1 MIEILANSYVI
12 LIVGIVAAIV
22 TMISLEMEKEGVAT
36 TAISIALALLLW
48 NYGTEL
54 WSFVK
59 NDVGTTFLFVLG
71 YLVVGVV
78 WSFLKWNEFVKRK
91 IELFKKIRAEV
102 IVTRP
107 EFSDTNYKDIDY
119 LCERLRANGFKGIWL
134 YQVKSIGEIILKITP
149 IGSENKSSIIAWIS
163 YWPLSLLA
171 TLLNNPFRRLF
182 EYVYSLVANAYDKI
196 SQRHFKSLID

>member
-1 MIEILANSYVI
+1 MLEFLANSYVI

-22 TMISLEMEKEGVAT
+22 TMISLEVEEEGWAT
-36 TAISIALALLLW
+36 TAVSIALALLLW
-48 NYGTEL
+48 NYGHDL

-59 NDVGTTFLFVLG
+59 EDYGTTLLFVLG

-91 IELFKKIRAEV
+91 VSIYKKVRAEL
-102 IVTRP
+102 IVKRP
-107 EFSDTNYKDIDY
+107 DFDENSNKSVEM
-119 LCERLRANGFKGIWL
+119 LCQKLRENGISVWSHD
-134 YQVKSIGEIILKITP
+134 VKTMAELKLKIMP
-149 IGSENKSSIIAWIS
+149 IGSENKASIIAWIS

-182 EYVYSLVANAYDKI
+182 EYVYSLVATAYDKI
-196 SQRHFKSLID
+196 SQKHFKSLND

>member
-1 MIEILANSYVI
+1 
-12 LIVGIVAAIV
+12 
-22 TMISLEMEKEGVAT
+22 MISLEMEKEGVAT
-36 TAISIALALLLW
+36 TAVSIALALLLW
-48 NYGTEL
+48 NYGPDL

-59 NDVGTTFLFVLG
+59 NDVGTTILFVLG

-91 IELFKKIRAEV
+91 IELFKKVRAKL
-102 IVTRP
+102 IIQRP
-107 EFSDTNYKDIDY
+107 DFDENSDKSVEILCQKLRENGIDIW
-119 LCERLRANGFKGIWL
+119 GH
-134 YQVKSIGEIILKITP
+134 QVKTMAELKIKVMP
-149 IGSENKSSIIAWIS
+149 IGSENKSGIIAWIS

-196 SQRHFKSLID
+196 SQRHFKSLVE

>member
-1 MIEILANSYVI
+1 MIEFLANSYVI

-22 TMISLEMEKEGVAT
+22 TMISLEMEKEGTAT
-36 TAISIALALLLW
+36 TAVSIALALLLW
-48 NYGTEL
+48 NYGPDI
-54 WSFVK
+54 WVFVK
-59 NDVGTTFLFVLG
+59 NDVGTTLLFVLG
-71 YLVVGVV
+71 YLVAGVV
-78 WSFLKWNEFVKRK
+78 WSFLKWSEFVKRK
-91 IELFKKIRAEV
+91 IELFKKVRAQV

-107 EFSDTNYKDIDY
+107 EFNDSNDKDRDY
-119 LCERLRANGFKGIWL
+119 LCDRLRANGFKAIWSHE
-134 YQVKSIGEIILKITP
+134 VKSMGEIILKITP

-182 EYVYSLVANAYDKI
+182 EYVYSLVADAYDKI

>member
-1 MIEILANSYVI
+1 MIEFLANSYVI

-22 TMISLEMEKEGVAT
+22 TMISLEMEEEGWAT
-36 TAISIALALLLW
+36 TAVSIALALLLW
-48 NYGTEL
+48 NYGPDL

-59 NDVGTTFLFVLG
+59 NDVGTTLLFVLG
-71 YLVVGVV
+71 YLVAGVV
-78 WSFLKWNEFVKRK
+78 WSFLKWSEFVKRK
-91 IELFKKIRAEV
+91 IELFKKVRAQV

-107 EFSDTNYKDIDY
+107 EFSETKDKDRHY
-119 LCERLRANGFKGIWL
+119 LCDRLRANGFKNIWSSDS
-134 YQVKSIGEIILKITP
+134 KSMGEIILKITP
-149 IGSENKSSIIAWIS
+149 IGSENKAAIVAWIS

-182 EYVYSLVANAYDKI
+182 EYVYSLVADSYDKI

>member
-1 MIEILANSYVI
+1 MIEFLANSYVI

-36 TAISIALALLLW
+36 TAVSIALALLLW
-48 NYGTEL
+48 NYGPDL

-59 NDVGTTFLFVLG
+59 NDVGTTILFVLG

-91 IELFKKIRAEV
+91 IELFKKVRAKL
-102 IVTRP
+102 IIQRP
-107 EFSDTNYKDIDY
+107 DFDENSDKSVEILCQKLRENGIDIW
-119 LCERLRANGFKGIWL
+119 GH
-134 YQVKSIGEIILKITP
+134 QVKTMAELKIKVMP
-149 IGSENKSSIIAWIS
+149 IGSENKSGIIAWIS

-196 SQRHFKSLID
+196 SQRHFKSLVE